1 MDKAPCV
8 LRSPPVDIYCLVL
21 HASSPVTTDK
31 SGKAASKLDN
41 GGVWM
46 IQQMFGRCC

>member
-8 LRSPPVDIYCLVL
+8 LSSGEMKLRIMIYTVSFCM
-21 HASSPVTTDK
+21 HPHRC
-31 SGKAASKLDN
+31 KAASKLDN